1 MVHSFREVCSWAT
14 GSTAVTHRGGVH
26 HDKKDTV
33 ERLAIASLLMTREQV
48 ERQQGLG
55 LKIPLEGHTSKLYLR
70 VTILKLPPAPY
81 SKLGTNPSTHGSLR
95 DIKDLNNSN
104 SLDQILVLVPIYL
117 MTLGKSLFCASVSSS
132 ITWVIQVLTCLES
145 CLEHLLTFSKYFV
158 SCVISDMS
166 YLLPIY
172 SSFFLFIF
180 PPLGKWKTN
189 LKL

>member
-1 MVHSFREVCSWAT
+1 MLLSYWLYCCH
-14 GSTAVTHRGGVH
+14 HRGGVH

-33 ERLAIASLLMTREQV
+33 ERLAVASLLMTREQV

-81 SKLGTNPSTHGSLR
+81 SKLGTNPSTHGSLG

-132 ITWVIQVLTCLES
+132 ITWVIQVLTCL
-145 CLEHLLTFSKYFV
+145 FSKYFV

-180 PPLGKWKTN
+180 PSLGKWKTN